1 MVAREIW
8 RAALRAMIGVT
19 KRNSASLGALA
30 FVINRGAQIKAVAA
44 TELMRLSAGNPTP
57 HLGSPKSI

>member
-1 MVAREIW
+1 
-8 RAALRAMIGVT
+8 MIGVT

-57 HLGSPKSI
+57 HLGSPKSF